1 MATEEKTLDNE
12 TAGPP
17 KIIQYA
23 CRKMGVIFRIQSV
36 NNGTIMDMKKVWYKY
51 IDIEYE
57 NEYEYVYN
65 DKLHAFIKTCKLY
78 YGHYLHDWDVE

>member
-1 MATEEKTLDNE
+1 MEHFCLHGMATEEKTLDNE

-36 NNGTIMDMKKVWYKY
+36 NNGTIMDMKKVGYKY

-65 DKLHAFIKTCKLY
+65 DHLQWLFNHCLKPQ
-78 YGHYLHDWDVE
+78 